1 MGPTLIIVCN
11 QCGGL
16 FLAADHL
23 KTRTCPHCST
33 RINVRRAKK
42 IASAKD
48 AFEASEILRE
58 IKSKKGFSRE

>member
-1 MGPTLIIVCN
+1 MGLTLIIVCN

-16 FLAADHL
+16 VLAADHL

-33 RINVRRAKK
+33 RIIVRRAKK